1 MTVQDNAAKITDL
14 ERTSYDNQR
23 RVSAIEIT
31 VSECQTLALCEE
43 RNGRVMDAVDRLN
56 ETTAELQSTFRK
68 FQEERAATD
77 RASSRHTRAT
87 AFPPGSSG
95 VTPPSETAEG
105 TAALS
110 V

>member
-77 RASSRHTRAT
+77 RAASRHTRAT
-87 AFPPGSSG
+87 LISVILLGLSLIG
-95 VTPPSETAEG
+95 
-105 TAALS
+105 AAIFKHMMG
-110 V
+110 